1 MIKNILLIFALFCTS
16 LYANASTTGTTKIN
30 RIVSYTNHGNGDVIF
45 TVKSPISACTGY
57 WLSKD
62 DSGFN
67 ANLSMIIAAFQS
79 QSNLIISGDS
89 DEEQK
94 WTGSTSSYCK
104 LESVDY
110 RL

>member
-1 MIKNILLIFALFCTS
+1 MKKIIAYIFLIFSSASYALE
-16 LYANASTTGTTKIN
+16 TTGTTKIN

-79 QSNLIISGDS
+79 QSNLIVSGDS

-94 WTGSTSSYCK
+94 WTGSTSNYCK